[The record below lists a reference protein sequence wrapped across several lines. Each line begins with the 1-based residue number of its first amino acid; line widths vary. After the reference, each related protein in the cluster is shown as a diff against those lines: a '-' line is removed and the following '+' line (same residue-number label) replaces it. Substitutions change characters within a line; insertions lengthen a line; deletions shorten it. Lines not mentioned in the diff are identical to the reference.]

1 MLDSGTSEGFLVRVQ
16 VSPSAFRTG
25 VRPGFLLSNQ
35 STTVMIK
42 NFIVGAFVLF
52 SGAANATPT
61 IDALFNAI
69 KATGTEVAVNHPSVC
84 ANREVMGMYQ
94 YQRSVVDRLTIC
106 IDNHNGDNAELYDTI
121 LHESV
126 HVAQACKGS
135 YLFTP
140 VSIVQQAKPEEI
152 VFLNQ
157 RYTQGQFQRELEARV
172 IARDQD
178 EVYVT
183 ELIKEHC
190 K

>member
-1 MLDSGTSEGFLVRVQ
+1 
-16 VSPSAFRTG
+16 
-25 VRPGFLLSNQ
+25 
-35 STTVMIK
+35 MIK
-42 NFIVGAFVLF
+42 NFIIGAFVLF

-61 IDALFNAI
+61 IDALFNAV
-69 KATGTEVAVNHPSVC
+69 KATGTEVAIDLPELCSDKQL
-84 ANREVMGMYQ
+84 MGMYQ
-94 YQRSVVDRLTIC
+94 YRRNELDRLTIC
-106 IDNHNGDNAELYDTI
+106 VANHNGDSAELYDTI

-135 YLFTP
+135 HLFTP
-140 VSIVQQAKPEEI
+140 VSIVKAADPEEV

-157 RYTQGQFQRELEARV
+157 HYSQEQFQRELEARV
-172 IARDQD
+172 IARQQD

>member
-1 MLDSGTSEGFLVRVQ
+1 MK
-16 VSPSAFRTG
+16 
-25 VRPGFLLSNQ
+25 
-35 STTVMIK
+35 STLTAIALCAS
-42 NFIVGAFVLF
+42 FIAPVH
-52 SGAANATPT
+52 ATPQLQG
-61 IDALFNAI
+61 LFAAI

-94 YQRSVVDRLTIC
+94 YQRNVIDRLTIC
-106 IDNHNGDNAELYDTI
+106 VDNHNGDGAELYDTV

-126 HVAQACKGS
+126 HVAQACKGGN
-135 YLFTP
+135 LFTP
-140 VSIVQQAKPEEI
+140 VSIVEQAKPEEI

-157 RYTQGQFQRELEARV
+157 RYTQEQFQKELEARV